1 MFREALNLF
10 LRIRGLDPLYLRK
23 YTVEDFYRELHELL
37 TEKFDI
43 LERHVIKYTF
53 VVQGSNQCKELVRT
67 ALEKSPFFALAGT
80 DRVALLTDA
89 EAAAF
94 SVAKEKTRQIKVI
107 SLCNGVVTNLTASK
121 QEVKVESEEEKVD
134 FDFTAQLTKV
144 KPEGFNLRQFKK
156 ELQPFPASDI
166 NDLDATVYP
175 GDATVSLKPIQEF
188 IYNAFENIKKEPN
201 DTKLVILNNFGL
213 FDKVMKKLICNMSKA
228 NATQA
233 TDASKKVEMA
243 RNEQRRL
250 QVRIHEM
257 EDSFNVLQIKRDKLK
272 LGADKN
278 KVVQQA
284 FEAADEELKLAQ
296 DKVKLVK
303 EELEAAK
310 KDCVKAED
318 EEYNTWV
325 KHVSEIDANGL
336 INGAKVST
344 KPLIIVTPI
353 YDDIKKTGLYETTA
367 VNYTKIVAIGKESNN

>member
-1 MFREALNLF
+1 MVAFEKEPLTIRIFPCSLNLPIEAIF
-10 LRIRGLDPLYLRK
+10 RGITYHLQAFGVVEAHSSTKKLNYVPLQIEGE
-23 YTVEDFYRELHELL
+23 VEEEIEEEIE
-37 TEKFDI
+37 EKD
-43 LERHVIKYTF
+43 
-53 VVQGSNQCKELVRT
+53 
-67 ALEKSPFFALAGT
+67 
-80 DRVALLTDA
+80 
-89 EAAAF
+89 AAAKKINKKSGF
-94 SVAKEKTRQIKVI
+94 I
-107 SLCNGVVTNLTASK
+107 NL
-121 QEVKVESEEEKVD
+121 V
-134 FDFTAQLTKV
+134 
-144 KPEGFNLRQFKK
+144 
-156 ELQPFPASDI
+156 
-166 NDLDATVYP
+166 
-175 GDATVSLKPIQEF
+175 
-188 IYNAFENIKKEPN
+188 
-201 DTKLVILNNFGL
+201 
-213 FDKVMKKLICNMSKA
+213 KKLICNMSKT

-233 TDASKKVEMA
+233 TDASEKVEMA

-272 LGADKN
+272 LRADKS

-296 DKVKLVK
+296 EKVKPVK

-367 VNYTKIVAIGKESNN
+367 VNYTKIVAIDFGTDESKIVVYEKIEDEWLNLSLPIEAIFRGITYHLQAFGVLEAHSSTKKLNYVPLQIEGEVEEEIEEEIEEKDEAAKKTNKKSGFINRFRKIF